1 MRTFP
6 LAPAGAH
13 GLLYSG
19 AMNSIP
25 KIGLFPGTFD
35 PATNGH
41 LDVIHRSRMIFD
53 TLIVAVAHN
62 PQKRELF
69 STDERLDM
77 MRELVKD
84 FGPVV
89 RVETY
94 HGLTVDYARKVGA
107 TAILRGLR
115 SVTDLNFEFQLALT
129 NRAVADVETIF
140 IMSGEQYGFT
150 SSTLIRQVAT
160 GGDIDRLHLLLPPIV
175 LARLKQKREQLGERF
190 RSLWIDQLK
199 D

>member
-1 MRTFP
+1 
-6 LAPAGAH
+6 
-13 GLLYSG
+13 
-19 AMNSIP
+19 MNSVP

-41 LDVIHRSRMIFD
+41 LDVIRRGRMIFD
-53 TLIVAVAHN
+53 SLIVAVAHN

-69 STDERLDM
+69 STEERLEM
-77 MRELVKD
+77 MRDLVKE
-84 FGPVV
+84 FSPVV
-89 RVETY
+89 QVETY

-140 IMSGEQYGFT
+140 IMTGEQYGFT

-175 LARLKQKREQLGERF
+175 LARLKQKRDQLGERF
-190 RSLWIDQLK
+190 RSLWVDQLK